1 MVKAIVGRRGRPE
14 DAGMRVALVAT
25 SENPTN
31 SRLALAGGAGWICAT
46 PAEAVRWLRA
56 GDVAV
61 GRLDVLPGLDGID
74 GGLRPLGE
82 LEARGVCVLNPAS
95 ALIAAHDKLVT
106 ARLLQ
111 GAGLP
116 HPRTWCVTD
125 ASHRPVLVGP
135 TVVKPRFGSWGRDV
149 VRCAN
154 GEALARELERVAR
167 FGWFAAHGAIVQ
179 ELVPPRGFD
188 LRILV
193 AGGRVVGAIRRVAA
207 AGEWRTNI
215 AHGARREPVDPPRDA
230 CELALACA
238 AVAGTDLVGVDLLPA
253 GRGWIVLEL
262 NGAVDFTVDY
272 SLSEDVF
279 TAATR
284 ELARRAATRAPPVA
298 ALGAGGEPLRNGP
311 PDGVNNVGLVAFQQ
325 PEVSAPQREE
335 VEW

>member
-1 MVKAIVGRRGRPE
+1 
-14 DAGMRVALVAT
+14 MRFALVAAG
-25 SENPTN
+25 EKETN
-31 SRLALAGGAGWICAT
+31 TCLARAGGADWVCAT
-46 PAEAVRWLRA
+46 PDEAVRWLVP

-74 GGLRPLGE
+74 GGLRSLGE
-82 LEARGVCVLNPAS
+82 LEARGVRVLNPAS

-125 ASHRPVLVGP
+125 GSRRPVLVGP

-149 VRCAN
+149 IRCADD
-154 GEALARELERVAR
+154 EALARTLAHVAR
-167 FGWFAAHGAIVQ
+167 FAWFAAHGALVQ

-188 LRILV
+188 LRVLV

-207 AGEWRTNI
+207 EGEWRTNV
-215 AHGARREPVDPPRDA
+215 ALGARREPVDPSSDA

-253 GRGWIVLEL
+253 EGGWVVVEL
-262 NGAVDFTVDY
+262 NGAVDFTSDY
-272 SLSEDVF
+272 SRSDDVF

-284 ELARRAATRAPPVA
+284 ELARVARASDASDT
-298 ALGAGGEPLRNGP
+298 
-311 PDGVNNVGLVAFQQ
+311 AFA
-325 PEVSAPQREE
+325 VLS
-335 VEW
+335 